1 MKNVKEYF
9 KPATVQDAVK
19 LLQQY
24 PEKAVCIAGGTH
36 VAAHKDPSIEYLV
49 DLTYCGLN
57 TIREQNAHVC
67 IGACVTLEELQES
80 EIIRTIADA
89 ILAKA
94 ARWTG
99 SVQRRNA
106 ATVGGSVVLPQDLVL
121 PLLALDAQLVIEGSE
136 KRTIPLAE
144 FYTATGT
151 VLQSDDIITE
161 CRIPAA
167 LKNASG
173 ALQRQ
178 SRTRQDVTIA
188 AVAAVITRT
197 DQICQNAAIAVT
209 PVESGMCRISQA
221 EHQLQD
227 KPLSQESIA
236 QAVDTLK
243 QAIQPVHDHRA
254 GADYRRKVLGVYTK
268 RALFECFGL

>member
-24 PEKAVCIAGGTH
+24 PEKAICIAGGTY

-57 TIREQNAHVC
+57 TIREQNGHFC

-80 EIIRTIADA
+80 ELIGTIADG

-106 ATVGGSVVLPQDLVL
+106 ATVGGSVVLQQDLVL
-121 PLLALDAQLVIEGSE
+121 PLLALDAQLVIAGNEE
-136 KRTIPLAE
+136 RIVPLAE
-144 FYTATGT
+144 FYTPTGT
-151 VLQSDDIITE
+151 VLQPADIITE
-161 CRIPAA
+161 CRIPAS
-167 LKNASG
+167 LKDASG

-188 AVAAVITRT
+188 AVAAVITCA
-197 DQICQNAAIAVT
+197 DQTCRNAAIAVT
-209 PVESGMCRISQA
+209 PVESGIGRVPEA
-221 EHQLQD
+221 EQQLQD
-227 KPLSQESIA
+227 KPLNQESIA
-236 QAVDTLK
+236 QAVDALI

-254 GADYRRKVLGVYTK
+254 SADYRRKVLGVYTS
-268 RALFECFGL
+268 RALKQCFGL